1 MLQIE
6 ELYKKYL
13 EDSISESDRK
23 ELFRLLRTT
32 DDERL
37 GQLADTFLKAEA
49 PADLDYLQG
58 DTDRIFLEIRSQI
71 EESVEAESRS
81 WGMWRWMAAA
91 AAVVVFAFIGY
102 QVYNTQTA
110 TVPPVASVIE
120 DIVPGGNK
128 AILVLADG
136 NQVVLDTK
144 QQGIVMDDTIHYSNG
159 HVLDKSL
166 DLKEGRELQLYVPKG
181 GVYQVKLADGTQ
193 VWLNS
198 DTRLKYPSSFS
209 GNQRVV
215 ELDGEAFFIVQSV
228 TDENSKR
235 IPFIVKSKNQSI
247 EVLGTEFNVNGYA
260 SQSSIKTTL
269 LEGKVNVQ
277 VENKK
282 VALLPGQQAENKDG
296 REIVVKKVDP
306 QHAIAWKDGKFS
318 FDGKSF
324 AETLTEIGRW
334 YNLSIVYSGAVP
346 DVELIG
352 DAYRHS
358 NIKLVLRLLD
368 AAAVNYKLDIADR
381 KLIIY

>member
-1 MLQIE
+1 MLRIE

-23 ELFRLLRTT
+23 ELFYLLKTN

-37 GQLADTFLKAEA
+37 GQLADTFLKTEA
-49 PADLDYLQG
+49 PGDLDYLQG
-58 DTDRIFLEIRSQI
+58 DTDRILLQIRSQI
-71 EESVEAESRS
+71 EKSADTEPRS
-81 WGMWRWMAAA
+81 FDMWRWVAAA
-91 AAVVVFAFIGY
+91 AIVAFAFIGY

-110 TVPPVASVIE
+110 TVPPVVSAIE

-136 NQVVLDTK
+136 SQVVLDTE
-144 QQGIVMDDTIHYSNG
+144 QQGIVMDDAIHYSNG
-159 HVLDKSL
+159 RILDKSL

-181 GVYQVKLADGTQ
+181 GIYQVKLADGTQ

-215 ELDGEAFFIVQSV
+215 ELDGEAFFIVQSII
-228 TDENSKR
+228 DENNNR

-247 EVLGTEFNVNGYA
+247 EVLGTEFNVSGYA

-269 LEGKVNVQ
+269 LEGRINVQ
-277 VENKK
+277 VEDKK
-282 VALLPGQQAENKDG
+282 VTLIPGQQSENKDG
-296 REIVVKKVDP
+296 REILVKKVDP
-306 QHAIAWKDGKFS
+306 QQAIAWKDGKFS

-334 YNLSIVYSGAVP
+334 YDLSIVYKGAVP
-346 DVELIG
+346 DIELVG